1 MYLFFAFLFLWI
13 AALRRTSVRY
23 FFFEFY
29 IFSFWIFPMIRLTA
43 FTSRYLEVSFKRGA
57 VGGKTLIFQ
66 KRMLQVAV
74 VTPHCVMVVLPTF
87 LFERRPSQN
96 QRKHWQLTH
105 YLDLIWMTKRRGAT
119 YFWHLEKLMKIKKR
133 KKILLVISEIIDRS
147 KMKSSKKYF
156 IFSSACYMIIWLMIS
171 PKIFW
176 KKIHFENMTAGF
188 PLLRQ
193 NELR

>member
-1 MYLFFAFLFLWI
+1 MKYRWI
-13 AALRRTSVRY
+13 SKPL
-23 FFFEFY
+23 
-29 IFSFWIFPMIRLTA
+29 IFPY
-43 FTSRYLEVSFKRGA
+43 FEVSFKRGA

-119 YFWHLEKLMKIKKR
+119 
-133 KKILLVISEIIDRS
+133 SDND
-147 KMKSSKKYF
+147 F
-156 IFSSACYMIIWLMIS
+156 IFKRIHNWKLEYKREKEILWQFWRAVLTGHGQSSQLAD
-171 PKIFW
+171 FW
-176 KKIHFENMTAGF
+176 KTAKMALF
-188 PLLRQ
+188 
-193 NELR
+193 NSCMELEFRGPNDFIWIV